1 MKNMQILIHK
11 GLTLERWCKFSLHE
25 QLANVG
31 CDVSRA
37 IKGKSQSDFEFSRQS
52 FFRALE
58 LLDLT
63 ILDPKHKGKGSLKE
77 LLRVREALID
87 YFMFDNDYKTNDLFW
102 DHYFLNFNYLA
113 AIEKGK

>member
-1 MKNMQILIHK
+1 MIITIHK
-11 GLTLERWCKFSLHE
+11 GLTLEKWCKSSLNE

-37 IKGKSQSDFEFSRQS
+37 IKGRNSGDLEFSQQS
-52 FFRALE
+52 FLRALE
-58 LLDLT
+58 LLSLT

-87 YFMFDNDYKTNDLFW
+87 YFMFYNDYKTDDVFW
-102 DHYFLNFNYLA
+102 DNYFLNFNYMH
-113 AIEKGK
+113 AIEKGR